1 MELPP
6 DTYFIFPA
14 EHFETAGPR
23 IIGDYTAEIL
33 AQAWPNG
40 RVMDHWRFVLGGN
53 KALEAE
59 VNLAKLVPAAATLPK
74 WRLTFQQWPRDL
86 AIRRNMTTFGWV
98 DLLTLLAANEVL
110 VLSDTGANVLNPGV
124 VEALSG
130 LQDKSSN
137 SASCRW
143 AVCVGEDVKLE
154 LQLHFLPCLVNLL
167 TGKPIFRR

>member
-1 MELPP
+1 MEFPP

-23 IIGDYTAEIL
+23 IIRDYTAEIL

-40 RVMDHWRFVLGGN
+40 RVMDHWQFFLGGN

-86 AIRRNMTTFGWV
+86 TIRRNMTTSGWV
-98 DLLTLLAANEVL
+98 ELLTLLAANEVS
-110 VLSDTGANVLNPGV
+110 VLSVTGANVLNPGV

-137 SASCRW
+137 SASC
-143 AVCVGEDVKLE
+143 
-154 LQLHFLPCLVNLL
+154 LVNLL
-167 TGKPIFRR
+167 TGKRIFRR

>member
-23 IIGDYTAEIL
+23 IIGDYTVEIL
-33 AQAWPNG
+33 AQARPNG
-40 RVMDHWRFVLGGN
+40 RVMDHWRVVLGGS

-59 VNLAKLVPAAATLPK
+59 VYLVKLVPAAATLPK

-86 AIRRNMTTFGWV
+86 TIRRNMTTSGWV
-98 DLLTLLAANEVL
+98 DLLTLLAANEVS

-143 AVCVGEDVKLE
+143 AVCVGEDGKLE
-154 LQLHFLPCLVNLL
+154 LQLQFLPCLVNLL